1 MGKDFLS
8 NINSIKMPGEYPIS
22 KYRKVIKKADP
33 AQESEIRVRVNSPP
47 FAYAAYAGKLLLQKD
62 FDYVYLNATG
72 AAVSNSIKV
81 IEYLK
86 THIKGLHISYNI
98 LSKEFVDEYEPKVEG
113 LDKVTTTR
121 TVSTLEAKLTIKK
134 GEELAKEVGYM
145 APSANEDDIDQKG
158 FEDSMAKYNERK
170 ATKQDG
176 GDRRGGDRRGGDRRG
191 RGGRGDRRGGN
202 RDGYKR
208 GGDRRPRTQSGK
220 YNDNEERKEGGN
232 GGERRT
238 NNYDNREGGDRRRYN
253 NDNRDGG
260 DRRNDNRDVKRYDNR
275 DNRDNRNRDNYNK
288 DNNRDEKRYDNRDN
302 RDNRNRDNYT
312 KTDNYQKD
320 DRRTDDRR
328 DGGDNR
334 RGGDRRE
341 DGDNRGGRGRGGDR
355 GGRGGRGRGG
365 DRGDRRG
372 GDRRENDN
380 RNENYQKDYK
390 NDRD

>member
-113 LDKVTTTR
+113 LDKVITTR

-145 APSANEDDIDQKG
+145 APSAN
-158 FEDSMAKYNERK
+158 
-170 ATKQDG
+170 
-176 GDRRGGDRRGGDRRG
+176 
-191 RGGRGDRRGGN
+191 
-202 RDGYKR
+202 
-208 GGDRRPRTQSGK
+208 
-220 YNDNEERKEGGN
+220 
-232 GGERRT
+232 
-238 NNYDNREGGDRRRYN
+238 
-253 NDNRDGG
+253 
-260 DRRNDNRDVKRYDNR
+260 
-275 DNRDNRNRDNYNK
+275 
-288 DNNRDEKRYDNRDN
+288 
-302 RDNRNRDNYT
+302 YT

-328 DGGDNR
+328 DGGDRR
-334 RGGDRRE
+334 RGGDRRDGGDRNYDNRRRE
-341 DGDNRGGRGRGGDR
+341 DGDNRGGRGGGGDRGGRGRGGDR
-355 GGRGGRGRGG
+355 GGRGRGG
-365 DRGDRRG
+365 
-372 GDRRENDN
+372 DN

>member
-1 MGKDFLS
+1 
-8 NINSIKMPGEYPIS
+8 MPGEYPIS

-134 GEELAKEVGYM
+134 GDELKNEVGYM

-170 ATKQDG
+170 ATKESGDRRQGDRK
-176 GDRRGGDRRGGDRRG
+176 DRRGGRDNRRG
-191 RGGRGDRRGGN
+191 RGGR
-202 RDGYKR
+202 DGYRK
-208 GGDRRPRTQSGK
+208 DRRPRTQSGK
-220 YNDNEERKEGGN
+220 YDDDRRQGGD
-232 GGERRT
+232 R
-238 NNYDNREGGDRRRYN
+238 DGDRRR
-253 NDNRDGG
+253 DNRDG
-260 DRRNDNRDVKRYDNR
+260 DRRDNRRRDDRDVDRRDNRRDNRDDRRDDRR
-275 DNRDNRNRDNYNK
+275 DNRDNRRD
-288 DNNRDEKRYDNRDN
+288 DRRDN
-302 RDNRNRDNYT
+302 RDNRR
-312 KTDNYQKD
+312 
-320 DRRTDDRR
+320 DDRR
-328 DGGDNR
+328 DNRDDRRDNRQGGDRRDDRNYDRRDNR
-334 RGGDRRE
+334 DNRGGNRGRGGNRDNRGGDRRRN
-341 DGDNRGGRGRGGDR
+341 DNRGPPRN
-355 GGRGGRGRGG
+355 
-365 DRGDRRG
+365 
-372 GDRRENDN
+372 NDN
-380 RNENYQKDYK
+380 RQ

>member
-191 RGGRGDRRGGN
+191 RGGRGDRREVTEMVTREAETEDQEPN
-202 RDGYKR
+202 PVNTTTTRK
-208 GGDRRPRTQSGK
+208 
-220 YNDNEERKEGGN
+220 ERKVAMVAKE
-232 GGERRT
+232 EPIIMTTEKVVTEEDTTTTTEMAVIEEEMTTEMVVIEEMTTETVTTITRIT
-238 NNYDNREGGDRRRYN
+238 TETK
-253 NDNRDGG
+253 RDMTTVTIEITETVTTIPKPTITK
-260 DRRNDNRDVKRYDNR
+260 RMTEELMIDVMVVITEEAVIDVMVVI
-275 DNRDNRNRDNYNK
+275 
-288 DNNRDEKRYDNRDN
+288 E
-302 RDNRNRDNYT
+302 T
-312 KTDNYQKD
+312 T
-320 DRRTDDRR
+320 
-328 DGGDNR
+328 
-334 RGGDRRE
+334 
-341 DGDNRGGRGRGGDR
+341 
-355 GGRGGRGRGG
+355 
-365 DRGDRRG
+365 
-372 GDRRENDN
+372 
-380 RNENYQKDYK
+380 
-390 NDRD
+390 

>member
-1 MGKDFLS
+1 
-8 NINSIKMPGEYPIS
+8 MPGEYPIS

-134 GEELAKEVGYM
+134 GDELKNEVGYM

-170 ATKQDG
+170 ATKES
-176 GDRRGGDRRGGDRRG
+176 GDRRGGDRRDNKRG
-191 RGGRGDRRGGN
+191 RGGN
-202 RDGYKR
+202 RDRRGGRDGYKR
-208 GGDRRPRTQSGK
+208 DRRPRTQSGK
-220 YNDNEERKEGGN
+220 YDDD
-232 GGERRT
+232 RRQ
-238 NNYDNREGGDRRRYN
+238 GGDRR
-253 NDNRDGG
+253 DDRDGDRRRNDRDG
-260 DRRNDNRDVKRYDNR
+260 DRRRNDNRRDNRDDRRDNRDDRRDNRRDNRDDRRDDRR
-275 DNRDNRNRDNYNK
+275 DNRDNR
-288 DNNRDEKRYDNRDN
+288 RDN
-302 RDNRNRDNYT
+302 RD
-312 KTDNYQKD
+312 
-320 DRRTDDRR
+320 DRRDDRR
-328 DGGDNR
+328 DNRQGGDRRDDRNYNR
-334 RGGDRRE
+334 DRDGQRNNRGRGGNRDNRGGDRRRN
-341 DGDNRGGRGRGGDR
+341 DNRGPPRN
-355 GGRGGRGRGG
+355 
-365 DRGDRRG
+365 
-372 GDRRENDN
+372 NDN
-380 RNENYQKDYK
+380 RQ

>member
-1 MGKDFLS
+1 
-8 NINSIKMPGEYPIS
+8 MPGEYPIS

-134 GEELAKEVGYM
+134 GDELKNEVGYM

-170 ATKQDG
+170 ATKESGERRQG
-176 GDRRGGDRRGGDRRG
+176 GDRKERRGRNDRNRRGG
-191 RGGRGDRRGGN
+191 

-208 GGDRRPRTQSGK
+208 DRRPRTQSGK
-220 YNDNEERKEGGN
+220 YDDDRRDN
-232 GGERRT
+232 
-238 NNYDNREGGDRRRYN
+238 NRDGDRRRSN
-253 NDNRDGG
+253 NRDGDRRRDDRRRDDRRDDRRDNRD
-260 DRRNDNRDVKRYDNR
+260 DRRDNRRDNRDDRRDNRRDNRDDRRDDRR
-275 DNRDNRNRDNYNK
+275 DNRDNRRD
-288 DNNRDEKRYDNRDN
+288 DRRDN
-302 RDNRNRDNYT
+302 RDDRR
-312 KTDNYQKD
+312 D
-320 DRRTDDRR
+320 DRRRDDRGNNR
-328 DGGDNR
+328 GRGGN
-334 RGGDRRE
+334 RGGDRRRN
-341 DGDNRGGRGRGGDR
+341 DNRGPPRN
-355 GGRGGRGRGG
+355 
-365 DRGDRRG
+365 
-372 GDRRENDN
+372 NDN
-380 RNENYQKDYK
+380 RQ

>member
-145 APSANEDDIDQKG
+145 APSANED
-158 FEDSMAKYNERK
+158 
-170 ATKQDG
+170 G

-260 DRRNDNRDVKRYDNR
+260 DRRRNDNRDGGDRRNDNRDV
-275 DNRDNRNRDNYNK
+275 
-288 DNNRDEKRYDNRDN
+288 KRYDNRDN

-328 DGGDNR
+328 
-334 RGGDRRE
+334 RE

-355 GGRGGRGRGG
+355 GGRGRGG
-365 DRGDRRG
+365 DRGGRRG
-372 GDRRENDN
+372 CDRRENDN
-380 RNENYQKDYK
+380 RNETCQKDYK

>member
-72 AAVSNSIKV
+72 AAVSSSIKV

-145 APSANEDDIDQKG
+145 LQAPTKMEVTEEVETEEVETEEAEVAVVIEEEVTEMVTREAETEDQEPNPVNTTTTRK
-158 FEDSMAKYNERK
+158 ERK
-170 ATKQDG
+170 VATVAKEEPIIMTTEKVVTEEDTTTTTEMAVIEEEMTTEMVVIEEMITETVTTIT
-176 GDRRGGDRRGGDRRG
+176 RITTEMK
-191 RGGRGDRRGGN
+191 
-202 RDGYKR
+202 RDMTTVTIEITETVTTIPKPTITKR
-208 GGDRRPRTQSGK
+208 MT
-220 YNDNEERKEGGN
+220 EELMI
-232 GGERRT
+232 
-238 NNYDNREGGDRRRYN
+238 
-253 NDNRDGG
+253 
-260 DRRNDNRDVKRYDNR
+260 DVMVVITEEAVIDVMVVIETTIIEE
-275 DNRDNRNRDNYNK
+275 
-288 DNNRDEKRYDNRDN
+288 EKMVITEVDVVEVATEEKTITE
-302 RDNRNRDNYT
+302 T
-312 KTDNYQKD
+312 KTTK
-320 DRRTDDRR
+320 RITRTTET
-328 DGGDNR
+328 NWINKM
-334 RGGDRRE
+334 E
-341 DGDNRGGRGRGGDR
+341 LSEVNLSLCPSTWV
-355 GGRGGRGRGG
+355 
-365 DRGDRRG
+365 
-372 GDRRENDN
+372 
-380 RNENYQKDYK
+380 
-390 NDRD
+390 

>member
-33 AQESEIRVRVNSPP
+33 AQESEIGVRVNSPP

-134 GEELAKEVGYM
+134 GDELAKEVGYM

-176 GDRRGGDRRGGDRRG
+176 DRRQGDNRRGGDRRG
-191 RGGRGDRRGGN
+191 RGGR
-202 RDGYKR
+202 DGYKR
-208 GGDRRPRTQSGK
+208 NDRRPRTQSGK
-220 YNDNEERKEGGN
+220 YDNEERRE
-232 GGERRT
+232 GGERKDT
-238 NNYDNREGGDRRRYN
+238 REGGDRRRYN

-260 DRRNDNRDVKRYDNR
+260 DRRRYNNDNRD
-275 DNRDNRNRDNYNK
+275 
-288 DNNRDEKRYDNRDN
+288 
-302 RDNRNRDNYT
+302 
-312 KTDNYQKD
+312 
-320 DRRTDDRR
+320 
-328 DGGDNR
+328 
-334 RGGDRRE
+334 GGDRR
-341 DGDNRGGRGRGGDR
+341 
-355 GGRGGRGRGG
+355 
-365 DRGDRRG
+365 
-372 GDRRENDN
+372 
-380 RNENYQKDYK
+380 
-390 NDRD
+390 

>member
-176 GDRRGGDRRGGDRRG
+176 GDRS
-191 RGGRGDRRGGN
+191 RGDRRGGN

-260 DRRNDNRDVKRYDNR
+260 DRRRNDNRDGGDRRNDNRDVKRYDNR
-275 DNRDNRNRDNYNK
+275 DNRDNRNR
-288 DNNRDEKRYDNRDN
+288 
-302 RDNRNRDNYT
+302 
-312 KTDNYQKD
+312 DNYQKD

-334 RGGDRRE
+334 RGGDRRDGGDRNYDNRRE

-355 GGRGGRGRGG
+355 GGRGRGGDRGGRGRG
-365 DRGDRRG
+365 GDRRG

>member
-98 LSKEFVDEYEPKVEG
+98 LSKEFVDEDEPKDEG

-260 DRRNDNRDVKRYDNR
+260 DRRRNDNRDGGDRRNDNRDVKRYDNR

-312 KTDNYQKD
+312 KTDSYQKD

-334 RGGDRRE
+334 RDG
-341 DGDNRGGRGRGGDR
+341 GDNRRGGDR
-355 GGRGGRGRGG
+355 NYDNRRSDG
-365 DRGDRRG
+365 DNRRG
-372 GDRRENDN
+372 GDRREDN
-380 RNENYQKDYK
+380 RQDNYQKDYK

>member
-1 MGKDFLS
+1 
-8 NINSIKMPGEYPIS
+8 MPGEYPIS

-134 GEELAKEVGYM
+134 GDELKNEVGYM

-170 ATKQDG
+170 ATKESGERRQ
-176 GDRRGGDRRGGDRRG
+176 GDK
-191 RGGRGDRRGGN
+191 GGN
-202 RDGYKR
+202 RRRNDRNGR
-208 GGDRRPRTQSGK
+208 GRRYGDRKDRRPRTQSGK
-220 YNDNEERKEGGN
+220 YDDD
-232 GGERRT
+232 RRQ
-238 NNYDNREGGDRRRYN
+238 GGDRR
-253 NDNRDGG
+253 DDRDGDRRRNDRDG
-260 DRRNDNRDVKRYDNR
+260 DRRRNDNRR
-275 DNRDNRNRDNYNK
+275 DNRDDR
-288 DNNRDEKRYDNRDN
+288 RDN
-302 RDNRNRDNYT
+302 RDDRRDNRR
-312 KTDNYQKD
+312 DN
-320 DRRTDDRR
+320 RDDRR
-328 DGGDNR
+328 DNRRDNR
-334 RGGDRRE
+334 DDRRDDRRDNRDDRRDNRQGGDRRDYRNDDRRRN
-341 DGDNRGGRGRGGDR
+341 DGQGNRGRGGNR
-355 GGRGGRGRGG
+355 N
-365 DRGDRRG
+365 
-372 GDRRENDN
+372 NDN
-380 RNENYQKDYK
+380 RRRNDRPRNNDNRQ

>member
-1 MGKDFLS
+1 
-8 NINSIKMPGEYPIS
+8 MPGEYPIS

-134 GEELAKEVGYM
+134 GDELKNEVGYM

-170 ATKQDG
+170 ATKES
-176 GDRRGGDRRGGDRRG
+176 GDRRQGDRKDRRGDRDNRRG
-191 RGGRGDRRGGN
+191 RGGR
-202 RDGYKR
+202 DGYRK
-208 GGDRRPRTQSGK
+208 DRRPRTQSGK
-220 YNDNEERKEGGN
+220 YDDDRRQGGD
-232 GGERRT
+232 R
-238 NNYDNREGGDRRRYN
+238 DGDRRR
-253 NDNRDGG
+253 DNRDG
-260 DRRNDNRDVKRYDNR
+260 DRRDNRRRDDRDVDRRDNRRDNRDDRRDDRR
-275 DNRDNRNRDNYNK
+275 DNRDNRRD
-288 DNNRDEKRYDNRDN
+288 DRRDN
-302 RDNRNRDNYT
+302 RDNRR
-312 KTDNYQKD
+312 
-320 DRRTDDRR
+320 DDRR
-328 DGGDNR
+328 DNRDDRRDNRQGGDRRDDRNYDRRDNR
-334 RGGDRRE
+334 DNRGGNRGRGGNRDNRGGDRRRN
-341 DGDNRGGRGRGGDR
+341 DNRGPPRN
-355 GGRGGRGRGG
+355 
-365 DRGDRRG
+365 
-372 GDRRENDN
+372 NDN
-380 RNENYQKDYK
+380 RQ

>member
-1 MGKDFLS
+1 
-8 NINSIKMPGEYPIS
+8 MPGEYPIS

-134 GEELAKEVGYM
+134 GDELKNEVGYM

-170 ATKQDG
+170 ATKES
-176 GDRRGGDRRGGDRRG
+176 GDRRGGDRRDNKRG
-191 RGGRGDRRGGN
+191 RGGRDRRGG

-208 GGDRRPRTQSGK
+208 DRRPRTQSGK
-220 YNDNEERKEGGN
+220 YDDD
-232 GGERRT
+232 RRQ
-238 NNYDNREGGDRRRYN
+238 GGDRRDDRDGDRRR
-253 NDNRDGG
+253 DNRDGG
-260 DRRNDNRDVKRYDNR
+260 DRRRNNDRRDNRDDRRDNRDDRRDNRRDNRDDRRDDRR
-275 DNRDNRNRDNYNK
+275 DNRDNRNNDR
-288 DNNRDEKRYDNRDN
+288 R
-302 RDNRNRDNYT
+302 
-312 KTDNYQKD
+312 D
-320 DRRTDDRR
+320 DRRNDDRR
-328 DGGDNR
+328 DNRQGGDRRDDRNYNR
-334 RGGDRRE
+334 DRDGQRNNRGRGGNRDNRGGDRRRN
-341 DGDNRGGRGRGGDR
+341 DNRGPPRN
-355 GGRGGRGRGG
+355 
-365 DRGDRRG
+365 
-372 GDRRENDN
+372 NDN
-380 RNENYQKDYK
+380 RQ